1 MTGDTLIGI
10 FKLVKASILLVVA
23 LGAISLLDVK
33 IRAEALHRITMLS
46 GDAHFRMLERFA
58 NMVGIATKGRIE
70 MISLG
75 SFFYAALFATEGIG
89 LLLQKR
95 WAEYFTS
102 IVTASFLPLEIYEIA
117 KRADTLKIGLLAINI
132 AVLIYLILRLRV
144 RG

>member
-1 MTGDTLIGI
+1 MLGDTLIGI
-10 FKLVKASILLVVA
+10 FKLTKASLLLCLG
-23 LGAISLLDVK
+23 LGALALLDVK
-33 IRAEALHRITMLS
+33 TRDEALHRITMLS
-46 GDAHFRMLERFA
+46 GDTHFRMLERFT

-89 LLLQKR
+89 LLLHKR

-102 IVTASFLPLEIYEIA
+102 IVTASLLPLEIYEVI
-117 KRADTLKIGLLAINI
+117 KRADTLKIGLLAVNV
-132 AVLIYLILRLRV
+132 AVLIYLIWQLRG

>member
-10 FKLVKASILLVVA
+10 FKLAKASLLLLVG
-23 LGAISLLDVK
+23 LGAIALLDIK

-58 NMVGIATKGRIE
+58 NMVGIATEGRIE
-70 MISLG
+70 MVSFG
-75 SFFYAALFATEGIG
+75 SFCYAALFATEGIG

-102 IVTASFLPLEIYEIA
+102 IVTASFIPLEIYEIVH
-117 KRADTLKIGLLAINI
+117 KPDVLKFVLLAVN
-132 AVLIYLILRLRV
+132 ALIVVYLIWRLNR
-144 RG
+144 